1 MSQSHVTHLH
11 KPADDPR
18 PVTHESRKIL
28 TYPKNW
34 SIPIIRLKALTFM
47 THRSENLKKWQN
59 LEQVPSLLLKRL
71 ANDPRPV
78 AQESQNLNQP
88 PKASKSQKG
97 VHPFS
102 TIFSIFLWLST
113 MSHKVSRHKKNL
125 IGNYWIQVFLSDP
138 GVPGVRSMGPDV
150 RQSLHTR
157 LCADLTDVTLADEDS
172 NSIPTDDVKRQS

>member
-18 PVTHESRKIL
+18 PVTHESPKIL

-34 SIPIIRLKALTFM
+34 SIPIIRLKVLTFM

-113 MSHKVSRHKKNL
+113 MSHKVSRHKKKLDRKLLNTSFF
-125 IGNYWIQVFLSDP
+125 IGPRCPW
-138 GVPGVRSMGPDV
+138 GPIYGSWCPSV
-150 RQSLHTR
+150 THSLQEVLQT
-157 LCADLTDVTLADEDS
+157 
-172 NSIPTDDVKRQS
+172 

>member
-97 VHPFS
+97 VRPFS
-102 TIFSIFLWLST
+102 TIFSIFLWLSII
-113 MSHKVSRHKKNL
+113 SHKISRQKKLDRNME
-125 IGNYWIQVFLSDP
+125 YKFL
-138 GVPGVRSMGPDV
+138 
-150 RQSLHTR
+150 LE
-157 LCADLTDVTLADEDS
+157 LVTNASQICRNPRRHWEACHAHAAKS
-172 NSIPTDDVKRQS
+172 K

>member
-78 AQESQNLNQP
+78 AQESQNLDKP

-97 VHPFS
+97 VRPFS
-102 TIFSIFLWLST
+102 TIFSIFLWLSII
-113 MSHKVSRHKKNL
+113 SHKISRQKKLDRNME
-125 IGNYWIQVFLSDP
+125 YKFL
-138 GVPGVRSMGPDV
+138 
-150 RQSLHTR
+150 LE
-157 LCADLTDVTLADEDS
+157 LVTNASQICRNPRRHWEACHAHAAKS
-172 NSIPTDDVKRQS
+172 K